1 MRIPSRRY
9 CVDSAIV
16 AQRNQVW
23 QSFYAQIPV
32 DEEAER
38 EKAEK
43 EKMPIDECMR

>member
-1 MRIPSRRY
+1 M
-9 CVDSAIV
+9 V

-23 QSFYAQIPV
+23 QSFHAQVPV

-38 EKAEK
+38 EKLDR